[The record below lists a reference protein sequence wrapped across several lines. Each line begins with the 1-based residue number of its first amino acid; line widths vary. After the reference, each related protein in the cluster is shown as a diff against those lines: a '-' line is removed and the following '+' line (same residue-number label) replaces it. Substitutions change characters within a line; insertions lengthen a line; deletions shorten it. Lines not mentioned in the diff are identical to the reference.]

1 MGDVIEDRNDI
12 YGEGVNVAARLEGLA
27 KPGGICVSE
36 AVRTAVGRKL
46 PLEYEFLGEQ
56 EVKNISE
63 PVRAYHAR
71 LRPGDELPAPR
82 RISASSP
89 PSPRRRGFM
98 ATMGILA
105 LVVAAVAGLIYWQ
118 PWLSQENPG
127 MVVQTTLPL
136 PERPSIVVLPFS
148 NLSDD
153 SQQEYF
159 ADGMTDDL
167 ITDLSKISGLFV
179 IARNSAFT
187 YKGRNVNVQK
197 VGDELGVKYVLE
209 GSVRRSGDQV
219 RINAQLIDANSG
231 GHLWAERYDGSMT
244 DVFAL
249 QDQVTRKIIAEL
261 AVKLTNVEQDVRE
274 RKGTINPRAYD
285 TYLQG
290 WEYYQRFTADDF
302 VKAIPLFESAV
313 ELDPGYGQAY
323 AVLASVYWI
332 TYRHGDP
339 WSLKINPDNANF
351 VSIMGVR
358 EKLDRYA
365 ELAMKYPTPLA
376 HKVMSAMSWDFRQF
390 DDAIVEAERAI
401 SLDPNDP
408 DGYTAL
414 AWALIFSGRP
424 GEAVESVEQAMRL
437 DPLRPGAY
445 TYVLGMARVALRQ
458 YEDALPLLERAHERS
473 PGYAEI
479 NLSLMVAYTYLD
491 RHEEAEAVLKK
502 YSAIQTSSY
511 ERTKIGG
518 IMGWIPFK
526 READIR
532 HFAGALVKSGICCE
546 DLLNQYI
553 EQLRAGGT
561 LH

>member
-1 MGDVIEDRNDI
+1 MGSERLPRKLAAILYADVAGYSRLTGEDEDGTHRRLSQYLDLISNTIEQHGGRVIHYAGDAVLAMFDAVVDALSCAAYLQQLLGSRNENLSDERKVEFRIGVNMGDVIEDRNDI

-323 AVLASVYWI
+323 AVLASV
-332 TYRHGDP
+332 
-339 WSLKINPDNANF
+339 
-351 VSIMGVR
+351 
-358 EKLDRYA
+358 
-365 ELAMKYPTPLA
+365 
-376 HKVMSAMSWDFRQF
+376 
-390 DDAIVEAERAI
+390 
-401 SLDPNDP
+401 
-408 DGYTAL
+408 
-414 AWALIFSGRP
+414 
-424 GEAVESVEQAMRL
+424 
-437 DPLRPGAY
+437 
-445 TYVLGMARVALRQ
+445 
-458 YEDALPLLERAHERS
+458 
-473 PGYAEI
+473 
-479 NLSLMVAYTYLD
+479 
-491 RHEEAEAVLKK
+491 
-502 YSAIQTSSY
+502 
-511 ERTKIGG
+511 
-518 IMGWIPFK
+518 
-526 READIR
+526 
-532 HFAGALVKSGICCE
+532 
-546 DLLNQYI
+546 
-553 EQLRAGGT
+553 
-561 LH
+561 